1 MLVDAIKLLVKMVV
15 LRLNLV
21 TPSPHKPPLLL
32 QKCLTLQWILLYY
45 MHIN

>member
-21 TPSPHKPPLLL
+21 TPSHCNPPLLQ
-32 QKCLTLQWILLYY
+32 QKRLTLLEILLY
-45 MHIN
+45 

>member
-21 TPSPHKPPLLL
+21 TPSHCNTPLLL
-32 QKCLTLQWILLYY
+32 QKTLDNAGVFAILTQ
-45 MHIN
+45 

>member
-32 QKCLTLQWILLYY
+32 QKTLDNAGDFAIL
-45 MHIN
+45 IQ